1 MQDMQQRPQ
10 SQSVIDVHSIDEL
23 RELINEIPEGTI
35 YSLDL
40 REVILTN
47 GKEEK

>member
-1 MQDMQQRPQ
+1 MQDIQQRPQ
-10 SQSVIDVHSIDEL
+10 VQSYIDVHSLDEL

-40 REVILTN
+40 REVILIN
-47 GKEEK
+47 GQKEK

>member
-1 MQDMQQRPQ
+1 MQDIQQRPQ
-10 SQSVIDVHSIDEL
+10 VQSDIDVHSLDEL

-47 GKEEK
+47 GQKEK

>member
-1 MQDMQQRPQ
+1 MQDMKQQPQ
-10 SQSVIDVHSIDEL
+10 AQPFIDVHSLDEL
-23 RELINEIPEGTI
+23 REFINEIPEGTI

-47 GKEEK
+47 GKKEE